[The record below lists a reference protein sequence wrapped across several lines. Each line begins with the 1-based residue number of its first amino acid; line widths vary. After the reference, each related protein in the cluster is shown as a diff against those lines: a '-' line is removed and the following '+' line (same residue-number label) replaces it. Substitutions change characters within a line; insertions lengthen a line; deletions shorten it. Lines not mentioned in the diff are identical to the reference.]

1 MKFNTK
7 FNRLFFMFCC
17 GLLSGVI
24 FLGITSSFSLMLY
37 ENGFKLRYISLIM
50 LATFVYSFKFILSPY
65 VNHIIQNYPIKRFV
79 IILQILIFI
88 LFSSLGIFASYQ
100 NIVLACV
107 NVLSLSII
115 SSTHDIV
122 CSHIKLNNFEK
133 KEFGLV
139 GAVSNTGFRIGM
151 LVGTGILLYV
161 ASKIGWKHSY
171 MYCMLPITII
181 SIISVY
187 LLNINEIINK
197 ENNTKSPIK
206 NLIQSIISFYK
217 MYPILLILII
227 VFSFKV
233 SDSSINSTR
242 VMLLSH
248 LNIDKITI
256 ANISQI
262 PGVFALIV
270 GGFLAGIVTYKYN
283 VSKCLKYSLILQLLV
298 CVLFCYISIS
308 DSNLFKMAII
318 LNISSL
324 IFGFSNVMYRTFIDT
339 ISNNDINVNTSLSS
353 IGPLFRTIISST
365 SLLLL
370 EHISWNVFYIICGLA
385 TIPGIFILYQ
395 NKYQR
400 KLSI

>member
-1 MKFNTK
+1 MEFNAK
-7 FNRLFFMFCC
+7 FNRLFFIFCG

-37 ENGFKLRYISLIM
+37 ESGFKLTHISFIM
-50 LATFVYSFKFILSPY
+50 LSTLVYSFRFVLSPY
-65 VNHIIQNYPIKRFV
+65 VKHIIQNYSIKQFTV
-79 IILQILIFI
+79 ILQILIFI
-88 LFSSLGIFASYQ
+88 LFSNLGVFAYYK
-100 NIVLACV
+100 NIVFACI
-107 NVLSLSII
+107 NVLLLSTIA
-115 SSTHDIV
+115 STHDII
-122 CSHIKLNNFEK
+122 CSYIKLNNFEK
-133 KEFGLV
+133 KELGLV

-151 LVGTGILLYV
+151 LISTGVLLYL
-161 ASKIGWKHSY
+161 ASKIGWKCSY
-171 MYCMLPITII
+171 MYCILPTVII
-181 SIISVY
+181 SLISVY
-187 LLNINEIINK
+187 FLRLKEITNK
-197 ENNTKSPIK
+197 EHNNKSPIK
-206 NLIQSIISFYK
+206 NLIQSIIKFYR

-262 PGVFALIV
+262 PGVFALIA

-283 VSKCLKYSLILQLLV
+283 ISKCLKYSLILQLLV
-298 CVLFCYISIS
+298 CILFYYISIS
-308 DSNLFKMAII
+308 DSNLLKMAII

-324 IFGFSNVMYRTFIDT
+324 IFGFSSVMYRAFMDT
-339 ISNNDINVNTSLSS
+339 ISNNDININTSLAS
-353 IGPLFRTIISST
+353 IGPLFRTIISSA

-370 EHISWNVFYIICGLA
+370 EHTSWNIFYIICGLA
-385 TIPGIFILYQ
+385 TIPGILILYQ
-395 NKYQR
+395 NRYQK